1 MVGEP
6 RVLWSPSSSVT
17 RDSNILRFANWLREF
32 YGLNFEVSIDNPREN
47 VKNYDALWRWSVDNL
62 ETFWEAVWRYFNVT
76 SHTPYTKV
84 LEPAKM
90 PGARWFVGSRLNYAE
105 HVFRAARWGEEA
117 VVYVREDGV
126 RRSLTW
132 DQMARE
138 VASLANWLRGVG
150 VGRGD
155 RVAAYVSQIPEA
167 IVALLATASVGAIWV
182 GVGAELAPRAAID
195 RFNILKPRVLVA
207 VDGYP
212 YRGRVFDKYGDVR
225 QIVDSVD
232 SIERVVIVP
241 NMRDSVELRINKPV
255 HDWRDVT
262 STRGLGLSF
271 EPMEFNEP
279 LWVLFTSGTTGIPKP
294 VVHSHGG
301 VLLEAY
307 KVGLHMDYKPSD
319 KFTWYTTPSWM
330 MWNFTVDALLF
341 GTTILFYDG
350 DPTFRN
356 FEPYWEITEKEG
368 LTILGLSAPYIH
380 AAMKSTIEPGRQFNL
395 KTLREIGSTAAPLS
409 PQGFEWVYTRV
420 KEDVWLAP
428 ISGGT
433 DVVSA
438 FVGGCPILPV
448 WEGEMQCRW
457 LGAAVN
463 VYDEEGRPVV
473 NEVGEL
479 VLEKPMPSMPIY
491 FWNDPDYRW
500 YMESYF
506 NVFPGVWRHGDWALI
521 TDRGTVVITGR
532 SDSTIKRKGI
542 RIGTLDIY
550 KVVESLPEV
559 QGSLAIEVKGKLVLL
574 VALRPGL
581 QLTDELRRRIN
592 DALRTQLG
600 PYFIADYIIQVPDIP
615 MTRNYKKLEV
625 PIKKVLMGWPVDK
638 AVNINAVLNP
648 DAFYATLEALKPYM
662 EELMRE

>member
-1 MVGEP
+1 MSTQP
-6 RVLWSPSSSVT
+6 KILWRPSEDVIKN
-17 RDSNILRFANWLREF
+17 SNLVKYSRWLCEVHNVCIEF
-32 YGLNFEVSIDNPREN
+32 TEDPLKNVSI
-47 VKNYDALWRWSVDNL
+47 YDRLWRWSVDNL
-62 ETFWEAVWRYFNVT
+62 ELFWETIWQFFGII
-76 SHTPYTKV
+76 SHSPYDKV
-84 LEPAKM
+84 LEPKTM
-90 PGARWFVGSRLNYAE
+90 PGARWFIGARLNYAE

-132 DQMARE
+132 DQLYRQ
-138 VASLANWLRGVG
+138 VSSLAHWLRSVG
-150 VGRGD
+150 VGKGD
-155 RVAAYVSQIPEA
+155 RVGAYVSQVPEA
-167 IVALLATASVGAIWV
+167 IVALLATASIGAIWV
-182 GVGAELAPRAAID
+182 GVGAELAPRAVID
-195 RFNILKPRVLVA
+195 RFSALQPKVLIA
-207 VDGYP
+207 VDAYP
-212 YRGRVFDKYGDVR
+212 YRGRVFDKYGDVE
-225 QIVDSVD
+225 QIVNSVP
-232 SIERVVIVP
+232 SIERVVVIP
-241 NMRDSVELRINKPV
+241 NMRGSVELKLNKPV
-255 HDWRDVT
+255 HDWNEVT
-262 STRGLGLSF
+262 KQRGLRLTY
-271 EPMEFNEP
+271 EPMETNDP

-307 KVGLHMDYKPSD
+307 KVGLHMDYKPTD

-330 MWNFTVDALLF
+330 MWNFTVDALLY
-341 GTTILFYDG
+341 GTTVLFYDG
-350 DPTFRN
+350 DPTARN
-356 FEPYWEITEKEG
+356 FEPFWEITEKEG

-409 PQGFEWVYTRV
+409 PQGFEWVYAKV

-438 FVGGCPILPV
+438 FVGGCPVLPV

-463 VYDEEGRPVV
+463 VYNEEGKPVT

-491 FWNDPDYRW
+491 FWGDKDYTW
-500 YMESYF
+500 YRESYF
-506 NVFPGVWRHGDWALI
+506 SMFPGVWRHGDWTMI
-521 TDRGTVVITGR
+521 TDRGTVIITGR
-532 SDSTIKRKGI
+532 SDSTIKRRGI

-559 QGSLAIEVKGKLVLL
+559 TGSLAIEVKNKLILL
-574 VALRPGL
+574 VALKPGL
-581 QLTDELRRRIN
+581 QLTEELKRKIN
-592 DALRTQLG
+592 DALRSQLG
-600 PYFIADYIIQVPDIP
+600 PYYIADYIIQVPDIP

-625 PIKKVLMGWPVDK
+625 PIRKVLMGWPVDK

-648 DAFYATLEALKPYM
+648 EAFYAVLEALKPYL
-662 EELMRE
+662 EEIMKE